1 MADLRPSG
9 ESATETRAHDWTKD
23 QRVVAAADERDRE
36 FRSADRRR
44 SDRPRLG
51 RGRHAR
57 RAAEERPHR
66 FAHTMTKLLVV
77 ALALG
82 TTAANLAFEKVM
94 TSEDGGYLGAIASSP
109 DGSQVL
115 ASDGLMY

>member
-1 MADLRPSG
+1 
-9 ESATETRAHDWTKD
+9 
-23 QRVVAAADERDRE
+23 
-36 FRSADRRR
+36 
-44 SDRPRLG
+44 
-51 RGRHAR
+51 
-57 RAAEERPHR
+57 
-66 FAHTMTKLLVV
+66 MTKLLVV

-115 ASDGLMY
+115 ASDGRMY